1 MSAPVSR
8 RPGPVD
14 IAHHSHLVGVFAP
27 QREEVDVRDLEV
39 IGELPADLHGAYL
52 RNGPNPR
59 FDPIGTYVYPLD
71 GDGMVHRIEVA
82 DGAARY
88 TNRFVRTPMVQA
100 EEKAGHVIWPGV
112 TDPYTPT
119 EDEVGPELAGTSREL
134 PDINIVRHGGRLLA
148 MAETTLPF
156 RLDPADLSTLG
167 RENCDG
173 AMGVGSTAHPK
184 LDPVT
189 GEMVL
194 FN

>member
-1 MSAPVSR
+1 M
-8 RPGPVD
+8 
-14 IAHHSHLVGVFAP
+14 
-27 QREEVDVRDLEV
+27 
-39 IGELPADLHGAYL
+39 
-52 RNGPNPR
+52 
-59 FDPIGTYVYPLD
+59 
-71 GDGMVHRIEVA
+71 
-82 DGAARY
+82 
-88 TNRFVRTPMVQA
+88 
-100 EEKAGHVIWPGV
+100 
-112 TDPYTPT
+112 
-119 EDEVGPELAGTSREL
+119 GPELAGTSREL

-184 LDPVT
+184 IDPVT